1 MPPRGTIT
9 STYSVMVMRLPTAAR
24 SVVEITCTAS
34 GGRPAAARPSATRA
48 ASAVLESIA
57 SEPPRKM
64 VALPD
69 FRHSAAASMVTLGRD
84 S

>member
-9 STYSVMVMRLPTAAR
+9 STYSVIVMSLPTAAR
-24 SVVEITCTAS
+24 SDVATTCTAS
-34 GGRPAAARPSATRA
+34 CGRPAASRPSPISF
-48 ASAVLESIA
+48 ASAVLHSSA

-64 VALPD
+64 AALPD
-69 FRHSAAASMVTLGRD
+69 FRHSAAASIVTFGRD